1 MKRNTL
7 SYIGIIV
14 FVVFVA
20 CVACVVMINSGTTT
34 AHQPSDYEILSS
46 FENALINVVEKS
58 MPAIVSISTEK
69 THINDGKPITHPSGA
84 SGFLFRKDGY
94 ILTNE
99 HVVEDAHNIMVRLHD
114 GTSYDAKIIGTD
126 KNTDVA
132 VLKIDTFDACPVLT
146 MADPRNIRVGQ
157 LAIAIGDPMQ
167 YRYTVT
173 SGIVSG
179 KSRCFHPSE
188 DDHLFQYH
196 RNYIQTDAWIHPGSS
211 GGPLL
216 NIHGEV
222 IGINTLKQGE
232 GSTFAVN
239 CDIAE
244 TIGQKLITHG
254 TVIRGYI
261 DADMRNDPNG
271 IKVRSVRLNSAAFKN
286 GLKRNDIIVEYDREN
301 VPNISDF
308 EQIIMDYPIGKKC
321 VLKVLRNSQ
330 EITLK
335 IPIEEMPLKLVGRSV
350 DSDSAIWKKLGL
362 AVRELRDGSHLR
374 YDYLN
379 RKDRGLIVEQVN
391 GNSSGFKAKIHK
403 GMLIVAIDG
412 QEVVDTQS
420 LETIL
425 LQIQDKSEVTLRV
438 KGINGSEKIKVKL

>member
-1 MKRNTL
+1 MKRYTL
-7 SYIGIIV
+7 SYVANIIFCIV
-14 FVVFVA
+14 FVT
-20 CVACVVMINSGTTT
+20 MINSGTTA

-58 MPAIVSISTEK
+58 MPAIVSISTQK
-69 THINDGKPITHPSGA
+69 TQFKEGKPITRPSGA
-84 SGFLFRKDGY
+84 SGFLFREDGY

-99 HVVEDAHNIMVRLHD
+99 HVVEDADNIKVRLHD
-114 GTSYDAKIIGTD
+114 GTSYDAKIIGSD

-132 VLKIDTFDACPVLT
+132 VLKIDTHEACPVLT
-146 MADPRNIRVGQ
+146 MADTRNIRVGQ
-157 LAIAIGDPMQ
+157 LAIAIGDPLQ

-179 KSRCFHPSE
+179 KSRCFHPHE
-188 DDHLFQYH
+188 DEDLFQYH

-254 TVIRGYI
+254 SVIRGYI
-261 DADMRNDPNG
+261 DADMRNNSRG
-271 IKVRSVRLNSAAFKN
+271 IRVRSVKINSAAFKS
-286 GLKRNDIIVEYDREN
+286 GLKRNDIILEYDGEK
-301 VPNISDF
+301 VTNISEF
-308 EQIIMDYPIGKKC
+308 ENIIMEYPIGKKC
-321 VLKVLRNSQ
+321 VLKVLRKSK
-330 EITLK
+330 EITLNV
-335 IPIEEMPLKLVGRSV
+335 PIEEMPLKLVGRSV
-350 DSDSAIWKKLGL
+350 DTDSASWKKLGL
-362 AVRELRDGSHLR
+362 AVREIGNGSHLR
-374 YDYLN
+374 YDYLTP
-379 RKDRGLIVEQVN
+379 KDRGLMVEQVN
-391 GNSSGFKAKIHK
+391 GISPGFKAEILK

-412 QEVVDTQS
+412 QEIVDVKA

-425 LQIQDKSEVTLRV
+425 HKKQEGSQVILDV
-438 KGINGSEKIKVKL
+438 KGINGSEKITVKI

>member
-1 MKRNTL
+1 MKKYTL
-7 SYIGIIV
+7 SFIGLFL
-14 FVVFVA
+14 FVVIIIS
-20 CVACVVMINSGTTT
+20 CTTTT

-58 MPAIVSISTEK
+58 MPAIVSISTQK
-69 THINDGKPITHPSGA
+69 THIKEGKPITRPSGA
-84 SGFLFRKDGY
+84 SGFLFREDGY

-99 HVVEDAHNIMVRLHD
+99 HVVEDASNIKVRLHN
-114 GTSYDAKIIGTD
+114 GTSYDAKIIGAD

-132 VLKIDTFDACPVLT
+132 VIKIETHDACPVLT

-157 LAIAIGDPMQ
+157 LAIAIGDPLQ

-179 KSRCFHPSE
+179 KSRCFHPHE
-188 DDHLFQYH
+188 DKDLFQYH

-239 CDIAE
+239 CELAE
-244 TIGQKLITHG
+244 TIGQKLIAHG
-254 TVIRGYI
+254 SIIRGYI
-261 DADMRNDPNG
+261 DADIRNDSEG
-271 IKVRSVRLNSAAFKN
+271 LSVRSVKLNSVAYN
-286 GLKRNDIIVEYDREN
+286 SGLRRNDIILQYDGEK
-301 VPNISDF
+301 VPDISEF
-308 EQIIMDYPIGKKC
+308 EKIIMEYPIGKTC
-321 VLKVLRNSQ
+321 VLRVLRASKEKILN
-330 EITLK
+330 
-335 IPIEEMPLKLVGRSV
+335 IPIEEMPLKLVGRTI
-350 DSDSAIWKKLGL
+350 DTESASWKKLGL
-362 AVRELRDGSHLR
+362 ALRKLENGSHLR
-374 YDYLN
+374 YDYLTDQ
-379 RKDRGLIVEQVN
+379 DRGLIVEKVKWH
-391 GNSSGFKAKIHK
+391 SSGFKAKILK

-412 QEVVDTQS
+412 QDVGDVKS

-425 LQIQDKSEVTLRV
+425 HQKQDGSQVILDV
-438 KGINGSEKIKVKL
+438 KGINGSEKITVKL

>member
-1 MKRNTL
+1 MKRYTL
-7 SYIGIIV
+7 SYVGITIFCIV
-14 FVVFVA
+14 FVM
-20 CVACVVMINSGTTT
+20 MINSGTTA

-58 MPAIVSISTEK
+58 MPAIVSISTQK
-69 THINDGKPITHPSGA
+69 TQIKEGKPITRPSGA
-84 SGFLFRKDGY
+84 SGFLFREDGY

-99 HVVEDAHNIMVRLHD
+99 HVVEDANNIKVRLHD
-114 GTSYDAKIIGTD
+114 GTSYDAKIIGAD

-132 VLKIDTFDACPVLT
+132 VIKIDTHDVCPVLT

-157 LAIAIGDPMQ
+157 LAIAIGDPLQ

-179 KSRCFHPSE
+179 KSRCFHPHE
-188 DDHLFQYH
+188 DRDLFQYH
-196 RNYIQTDAWIHPGSS
+196 QNFLQTDAWIHPGSS

-244 TIGQKLITHG
+244 TIGQKLIAHG
-254 TVIRGYI
+254 SVIRGYI
-261 DADMRNDPNG
+261 DADMRNNSKG
-271 IKVRSVRLNSAAFKN
+271 IRVRSVKINSAAFRS
-286 GLKRNDIIVEYDREN
+286 GLKRNDIILEYDGEK
-301 VPNISDF
+301 VTNISEF
-308 EQIIMDYPIGKKC
+308 ENIILEYPIGKKC

-330 EITLK
+330 EITLN

-350 DSDSAIWKKLGL
+350 DTDSASWKKLGL
-362 AVRELRDGSHLR
+362 AVREIGNGSHLR

-379 RKDRGLIVEQVN
+379 DQDRGLMVEQVN
-391 GNSSGFKAKIHK
+391 GISPGFKAKILK
-403 GMLIVAIDG
+403 GMLLVAIDG
-412 QEVVDTQS
+412 QEVVDVRT

-425 LQIQDKSEVTLRV
+425 HQKQEGSDVILDV
-438 KGINGSEKIKVKL
+438 KGINGSQKITLKF

>member
-1 MKRNTL
+1 MKRYTL
-7 SYIGIIV
+7 SYVAITIFCIILGT
-14 FVVFVA
+14 
-20 CVACVVMINSGTTT
+20 MINSRTTA

-58 MPAIVSISTEK
+58 MPAIVSISTRK
-69 THINDGKPITHPSGA
+69 TQIKDGKPITRPSGA
-84 SGFLFRKDGY
+84 SGFLFREDGY

-99 HVVEDAHNIMVRLHD
+99 HVVEDANNIKVRLHD
-114 GTSYDAKIIGTD
+114 GTSYDAKIIGSD

-132 VLKIDTFDACPVLT
+132 VIKIDTHDVCPVLT

-157 LAIAIGDPMQ
+157 LAIAIGDPLQ

-179 KSRCFHPSE
+179 KSRCFHPHE
-188 DDHLFQYH
+188 DRDLFQYH
-196 RNYIQTDAWIHPGSS
+196 QNFLQTDAWIHPGSS

-239 CDIAE
+239 CDLAE
-244 TIGQKLITHG
+244 TIGQKLIAHG
-254 TVIRGYI
+254 SVIRGYI
-261 DADMRNDPNG
+261 DADMRNNSRG
-271 IKVRSVRLNSAAFKN
+271 IKVRSVKINSAAFRS
-286 GLKRNDIIVEYDREN
+286 GLKRNDIILEYDGEK
-301 VPNISDF
+301 VANISEF
-308 EQIIMDYPIGKKC
+308 ENIIMEYPIGKKC

-330 EITLK
+330 EITLN

-350 DSDSAIWKKLGL
+350 DTDSASWKKLGL
-362 AVRELRDGSHLR
+362 AVREIANGSHLR
-374 YDYLN
+374 YEYLTP
-379 RKDRGLIVEQVN
+379 KDRGLMVEQVN
-391 GNSSGFKAKIHK
+391 GISPGFKAKILK

-412 QEVVDTQS
+412 QEVVDVRA

-425 LQIQDKSEVTLRV
+425 HQKHEGSDVILDV
-438 KGINGSEKIKVKL
+438 KGINGSEKITLKL